1 VWRSNNFTQ
10 GEIAAA
16 PIQFFSYF
24 PIHSN
29 PCQSSVSKRCD
40 VVTSLAGCCCE
51 LVGLHRS
58 AAVVSLV
65 LLSVSETANVTV
77 RAEFHFA
84 GL

>member
-16 PIQFFSYF
+16 SIQFFSYRS
-24 PIHSN
+24 IHSN
-29 PCQSSVSKRCD
+29 LCQSSVYERCD

-51 LVGLHRS
+51 LVGLRRS
-58 AAVVSLV
+58 AAVASLV
-65 LLSVSETANVTV
+65 LLSVPETANVTV
-77 RAEFHFA
+77 RAVFHFA

>member
-1 VWRSNNFTQ
+1 VWRSNNFSQ

-16 PIQFFSYF
+16 SIQFFSYRS
-24 PIHSN
+24 IHSI
-29 PCQSSVSKRCD
+29 PCQSVCKRCD
-40 VVTSLAGCCCE
+40 VVTSLASCCCE

-77 RAEFHFA
+77 RTEFHFA

>member
-16 PIQFFSYF
+16 PIQFFSYRS
-24 PIHSN
+24 IHSN
-29 PCQSSVSKRCD
+29 PCQSVYKRCD

-77 RAEFHFA
+77 RTEFHFA